1 MNMAYEINGYKIN
14 NVPEYAIEEV
24 EQNGYVIVARYV
36 NDELWFYGAYPE
48 EKAITIAQEVCGWII
63 KPYEK

>member
-1 MNMAYEINGYKIN
+1 MIYEINGYKIN

-24 EQNGYVIVARYV
+24 EQNGCVIVARYV
-36 NDELWFYGAYPE
+36 NDELWFYGCYTE
-48 EKAITIAQEVCGWII
+48 EKAIVVAQEVCGWII

>member
-1 MNMAYEINGYKIN
+1 MIYEINGYKIN
-14 NVPEYAIEEV
+14 NVPEYAIAEV
-24 EQNGYVIVARYV
+24 EKNRYVIVARYV

-48 EKAITIAQEVCGWII
+48 TIAITVASDICGWII

>member
-1 MNMAYEINGYKIN
+1 MIYEINGYKIN
-14 NVPEYAIEEV
+14 NVSEYAIEEV

-48 EKAITIAQEVCGWII
+48 EKAITIAREVCGWII